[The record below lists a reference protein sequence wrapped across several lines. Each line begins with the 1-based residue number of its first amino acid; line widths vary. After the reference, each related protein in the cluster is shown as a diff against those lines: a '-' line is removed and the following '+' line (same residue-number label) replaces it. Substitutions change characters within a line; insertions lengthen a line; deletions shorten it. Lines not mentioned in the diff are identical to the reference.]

1 MPHQISGSA
10 KAQVPTYKIKGEK
23 LTKALVVEEIKIIEV
38 PKTYIVPVI
47 KTKVEEQVKYKTKVE
62 EQVKYKTV
70 EKPTVKYGVVEE
82 QTTKFKVTEK
92 ETIKFVVKEVSV
104 ERPIPVDKPYERPRI
119 VEKEYVIASIKDM
132 ENVRS
137 LMDLV
142 PKLVVELGE
151 LRKKMNELRDVKLV
165 EKVIEV
171 PRLQWI
177 TTPVERIVWKDVE
190 RNRPSADTH

>member
-62 EQVKYKTV
+62 DQVKYKTV

-82 QTTKFKVTEK
+82 STTKFKVREE
-92 ETIKFVVKEVSV
+92 ETIKFVAKEVSV

-142 PKLVVELGE
+142 PKLIVELGE